1 MTGLEQNLCRSCKHF
16 VRVRDVD
23 GPGISW
29 CGNPLTKSHRNPPI
43 GWLSEGAPACELFED
58 RDCKNESSTDMK
70 LSSTLRSE
78 AKQLATFTARLVLHL
93 LVVVVILGF
102 VLIGFWIHKFFH
114 QQYLKIEQ
122 PAVGAISVKANQ
134 AK

>member
-1 MTGLEQNLCRSCKHF
+1 MTEIERSLCRSCKHF

-43 GWLSEGAPACELFED
+43 GWLSEDAPACELFED
-58 RDCKNESSTDMK
+58 PDRKNESTTDTK
-70 LSSTLRSE
+70 LSATLRTE
-78 AKQLATFTARLVLHL
+78 AEQLATFTARLVLHL
-93 LVVVVILGF
+93 LVVVVVLGF
-102 VLIGFWIHKFFH
+102 VLIGVWIHKFFH
-114 QQYLKIEQ
+114 KQYLKIEQ
-122 PAVGAISVKANQ
+122 PSVEAVSVKANQ